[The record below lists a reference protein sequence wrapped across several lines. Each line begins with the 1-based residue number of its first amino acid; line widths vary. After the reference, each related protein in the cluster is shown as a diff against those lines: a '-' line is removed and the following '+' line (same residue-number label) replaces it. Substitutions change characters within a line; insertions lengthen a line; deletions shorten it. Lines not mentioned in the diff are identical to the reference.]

1 MMAVMLAILIVKHL
15 VRDDLNRTVGDLFI
29 PYLITPALPS
39 KYPISTSIPMLTS
52 APAAA
57 LTIDTRID

>member
-1 MMAVMLAILIVKHL
+1 MIAVMLAILIVKHL

-29 PYLITPALPS
+29 PYFVASILARELAVR
-39 KYPISTSIPMLTS
+39 TSIPMLTS

-57 LTIDTRID
+57 LTIDT